1 MFANQKGFSLVELLV
16 VIAIIGILST
26 IAVPQYSEYR
36 KRAYDSAARSDIRN
50 IITAEEMHYLD
61 NNRYTANLSELPGFK
76 PSSGVQVTVN
86 VSSVNSTEAQAWQVV
101 TSHPRGSVNKKFC
114 YNSELDSSI
123 RDTGC

>member
-16 VIAIIGILST
+16 VVAIIGILST

-36 KRAYDSAARSDIRN
+36 KRAYDSAARSDVRN
-50 IITAEEMHYLD
+50 IITAQEMYYLD
-61 NNRYTANLSELPGFK
+61 NNRYTANLGDLQGFK
-76 PSSGVQVTVN
+76 PSSGVQVTVS
-86 VSSVNSTEAQAWQVV
+86 VSNVNSTEAQAWQVKAN
-101 TSHPRGSVNKKFC
+101 HPRGSANKQFC

>member
-36 KRAYDSAARSDIRN
+36 KRAYDSAARSDVRN
-50 IITAEEMHYLD
+50 IITAEEMYYLD
-61 NNRYTANLSELPGFK
+61 NNRYTANLSELQGFK
-76 PSSGVQVTVN
+76 PSSGVLVTVN
-86 VSSVNSTEAQAWQVV
+86 VSNVSNTEAQAWQVV
-101 TSHPRGSVNKKFC
+101 ANHPRGSANKKFC

>member
-16 VIAIIGILST
+16 VVAIIGILST

-61 NNRYTANLSELPGFK
+61 NNRYTANLNELPGFK
-76 PSSGVQVTVN
+76 PSKGVQVTINVN
-86 VSSVNSTEAQAWQVV
+86 NTEAQAWQVI
-101 TSHPRGSVNKKFC
+101 TSHPQGSVNKKFC

-123 RDTGC
+123 RDSGC